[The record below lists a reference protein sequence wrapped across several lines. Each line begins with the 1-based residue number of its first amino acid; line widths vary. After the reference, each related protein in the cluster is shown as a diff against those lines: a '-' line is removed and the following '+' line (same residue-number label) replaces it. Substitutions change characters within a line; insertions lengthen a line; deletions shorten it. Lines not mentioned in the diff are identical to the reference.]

1 MVSRVDRAKLF
12 VPFDALKG
20 LQEILREKEK
30 EVEERKELSE
40 ETLMELQEELNKI
53 EIGSSVFIKYY
64 KNKRYIEINGSV
76 TKINFIKKKII
87 IDADI
92 IINMCDIIEL
102 KVSVKLM

>member
-1 MVSRVDRAKLF
+1 MSRADRAKLF

-40 ETLMELQEELNKI
+40 ESLMELQEELNKV

-64 KNKRYIEINGSV
+64 KNKKYIDITGII
-76 TKINFIKKKII
+76 TKINFVKKKII
-87 IDADI
+87 IDEDI
-92 IINMCDIIEL
+92 IINMCDIIQL
-102 KVSVKLM
+102 KLM

>member
-1 MVSRVDRAKLF
+1 MSRADRAKLF

-40 ETLMELQEELNKI
+40 ESLMELQEELNKV

-64 KNKRYIEINGSV
+64 KNKKYIDITGV
-76 TKINFIKKKII
+76 ITKINFVKKKII
-87 IDADI
+87 INEDI

-102 KVSVKLM
+102 KLV

>member
-102 KVSVKLM
+102 KLV

>member
-1 MVSRVDRAKLF
+1 MGRVDRAKLF

-40 ETLMELQEELNKI
+40 ESLMELQEELNKV
-53 EIGSSVFIKYY
+53 EIGSTVFIKYY
-64 KNKRYIEINGSV
+64 KNKKYNDITGIV
-76 TKINFIKKKII
+76 TKINFVKKKII
-87 IDADI
+87 INEDI

-102 KVSVKLM
+102 KLV

>member
-1 MVSRVDRAKLF
+1 MNRADRAKLF

-40 ETLMELQEELNKI
+40 ESLMELQEELNKV

-64 KNKRYIEINGSV
+64 KNKKYIDALGVI
-76 TKINFIKKKII
+76 TKIDYIKKKIQLDNSENVNI
-87 IDADI
+87 
-92 IINMCDIIEL
+92 CDI
-102 KVSVKLM
+102 VKIVN

>member
-1 MVSRVDRAKLF
+1 MVGRVDRAKLF

-40 ETLMELQEELNKI
+40 ETLMALQEELNKI

-64 KNKRYIEINGSV
+64 KNKKYIDITGIV
-76 TKINFIKKKII
+76 TRINFVKKKII
-87 IDADI
+87 INGDI
-92 IINMCDIIEL
+92 MINMCDIIQL
-102 KVSVKLM
+102 KVV

>member
-1 MVSRVDRAKLF
+1 MVGRVDRAKLF

-40 ETLMELQEELNKI
+40 ESLMELQEELNKV

-64 KNKRYIEINGSV
+64 KNKKYIDITGVV

-87 IDADI
+87 IDEDN

-102 KVSVKLM
+102 KIQ

>member
-1 MVSRVDRAKLF
+1 MVGRVDRAKLF

-102 KVSVKLM
+102 KLV

>member
-1 MVSRVDRAKLF
+1 MVGRVDRAKLF

-20 LQEILREKEK
+20 LQEILREKER

-40 ETLMELQEELNKI
+40 ESLMELQEELNKV
-53 EIGSSVFIKYY
+53 EIGSTVFIKYY
-64 KNKRYIEINGSV
+64 KNKKYIDIMGV
-76 TKINFIKKKII
+76 VRKINFIKKKII

-102 KVSVKLM
+102 KLV

>member
-1 MVSRVDRAKLF
+1 VNRADRAKLF

-40 ETLMELQEELNKI
+40 ESLMELQEELNKV

-64 KNKRYIEINGSV
+64 KNKKYIDITGII
-76 TKINFIKKKII
+76 TKINFVKKKII
-87 IDADI
+87 INEDI

-102 KVSVKLM
+102 KLV